1 MVTRSP
7 KVMIN
12 TSYVFLLSGYR
23 KMVTDRDD
31 DPFGWW
37 RTLKD
42 QSKDKSN
49 QLFGSQVVRDLEKYG
64 TVHKF
69 ASDSEFSKQK
79 SNVRAEKMARWL
91 DGALHSHRLITSGSP
106 RMGNLQCRDLDS
118 NYFFLKGY
126 LNNCLKTSLRANS
139 KTCLESCY
147 RVFHENG
154 KRPRLSGCRTLRN

>member
-1 MVTRSP
+1 
-7 KVMIN
+7 
-12 TSYVFLLSGYR
+12 
-23 KMVTDRDD
+23 MVTDRDD

-91 DGALHSHRLITSGSP
+91 DGALHSHRLITSESP

-118 NYFFLKGY
+118 NYF
-126 LNNCLKTSLRANS
+126 
-139 KTCLESCY
+139 
-147 RVFHENG
+147 
-154 KRPRLSGCRTLRN
+154 LSILT

>member
-1 MVTRSP
+1 MLNGWWPRSP

-31 DPFGWW
+31 DPFEWW

-118 NYFFLKGY
+118 NYYSWVARGVTKNQTKKLSILLSFY
-126 LNNCLKTSLRANS
+126 
-139 KTCLESCY
+139 
-147 RVFHENG
+147 FHEV
-154 KRPRLSGCRTLRN
+154 L

>member
-1 MVTRSP
+1 MLNGWWPRSP
-7 KVMIN
+7 KVLIN

-37 RTLKD
+37 RTVKD

-64 TVHKF
+64 TVHKL

-91 DGALHSHRLITSGSP
+91 DGALHSHRLFTSGSP

-118 NYFFLKGY
+118 NYYCWVARGVTKNQTKKLSILLSFY
-126 LNNCLKTSLRANS
+126 
-139 KTCLESCY
+139 
-147 RVFHENG
+147 FHEV
-154 KRPRLSGCRTLRN
+154 L

>member
-1 MVTRSP
+1 
-7 KVMIN
+7 
-12 TSYVFLLSGYR
+12 
-23 KMVTDRDD
+23 MVTDRDD

-91 DGALHSHRLITSGSP
+91 DGALHSHRL
-106 RMGNLQCRDLDS
+106 D
-118 NYFFLKGY
+118 Y
-126 LNNCLKTSLRANS
+126 LWVS
-139 KTCLESCY
+139 KD
-147 RVFHENG
+147 G
-154 KRPRLSGCRTLRN
+154 